1 MEEGGLQFDT
11 FFDDAWPRLQGQAY
25 VLTGSHEQA
34 QELTQEAFLRVW
46 KNWGKV
52 STLDNPEAWARN
64 VLHNL
69 CISSWRKSQQKRTKH
84 EIPVDSEIP
93 DSHME
98 IAQVMRSLPGKQA
111 RALLLHDGLD
121 MTSAEVAAELGV
133 PEGDVRASDDRSDL
147 TSSQWRFR
155 RRQSINAVPPS
166 VTTAMHEIATFIAAS
181 GWGPQQCRQP
191 PRAQSQLRRRV

>member
-1 MEEGGLQFDT
+1 MEEGGQQFDT
-11 FFDDAWPRLQGQAY
+11 FFDDAWPRLQSQAY

-34 QELTQEAFLRVW
+34 QDLTQEALLRAW

-52 STLDNPEAWARN
+52 STLDNPEAWARK

-84 EIPVDSEIP
+84 DIPLDSELP

-111 RALLLHDGLD
+111 RALLLHDGLA

-133 PEGDVRASDDRSDL
+133 PEGTVKSWLSRSRKLLADRLRHYDQDPLRSD
-147 TSSQWRFR
+147 R
-155 RRQSINAVPPS
+155 R
-166 VTTAMHEIATFIAAS
+166 
-181 GWGPQQCRQP
+181 
-191 PRAQSQLRRRV
+191 